1 MNAFQPGAEIQV
13 LYTFA
18 LAGTTCWRA
27 VQWLAQ
33 LAVLAA
39 VYGIARR
46 LGWTRPAAAF
56 ASLLT
61 ATLSI
66 VALESVTTQNDLVV
80 AALAAAAA
88 FFVLGPTRSDVALA
102 GLALGLALG
111 QGRDW
116 PTRVAL
122 ARSPA
127 AGVRGVSRGRRA
139 RPAARSC
146 SSAPTAT
153 R

>member
-1 MNAFQPGAEIQV
+1 M
-13 LYTFA
+13 
-18 LAGTTCWRA
+18 
-27 VQWLAQ
+27 
-33 LAVLAA
+33 
-39 VYGIARR
+39 
-46 LGWTRPAAAF
+46 
-56 ASLLT
+56 
-61 ATLSI
+61 
-66 VALESVTTQNDLVV
+66 TTQNDLVV

-111 QGRDW
+111 TK
-116 PTRVAL
+116 PTAAL
-122 ARSPA
+122 ALPALALLALA
-127 AGVRGVSRGRRA
+127 AGVRGVSRGRRQ